1 MLERKIVRLII
12 MANISRRQFL
22 KSAGVAALAV
32 AALTG
37 CQKIPDTDI
46 PDVPEVTSVDL
57 RVLFVDEKGNP
68 VGNSVTGVYETTVLK
83 DAKKYDPKLIPA
95 DKLPKGYE
103 LISEDEVDI
112 ISESTPKIAKVPV
125 KLEESKPASQ
135 SKVFVTLKFFNGG
148 VADRHVEVIANK
160 VFDLK
165 SNPNERVCYADIKDS
180 LLAQCKDIE
189 PDETWESYLK
199 IVDGGYE
206 ATVWMGVAL
215 KG

>member
-37 CQKIPDTDI
+37 CKKIPDTDI

-57 RVLFVDEKGNP
+57 RVLFVDEKNNP
-68 VGNSVTGVYETTVLK
+68 VGNGDTGHYDTTVLK

-112 ISESTPKIAKVPV
+112 TNNGNMNIALVPV
-125 KLEESKPASQ
+125 KQHKEVVTSTKYV
-135 SKVFVTLKFFNGG
+135 KVTFQNCDTGKQIVKQFKVAEDAKQIT
-148 VADRHVEVIANK
+148 VADITVPEGWVLDKNSEDWYSDLVLGTGADAGLDIATRPCLCVN
-160 VFDLK
+160 
-165 SNPNERVCYADIKDS
+165 A
-180 LLAQCKDIE
+180 
-189 PDETWESYLK
+189 
-199 IVDGGYE
+199 
-206 ATVWMGVAL
+206 
-215 KG
+215 

>member
-1 MLERKIVRLII
+1 MS
-12 MANISRRQFL
+12 NISRRQFL
-22 KSAGVAALAV
+22 KSAGVAALAAGV
-32 AALTG
+32 LAG
-37 CQKIPDTDI
+37 CGKIPGTDI
-46 PDVPEVTSVDL
+46 PDTPVTSVDL

-83 DAKKYDPKLIPA
+83 DAKRYDPKLIPA

-135 SKVFVTLKFFNGG
+135 SKIFLTLKFFNGG

-165 SNPNERVCYADIKDS
+165 SNPNERVYYADIKDS
-180 LLAQCKDIE
+180 LLDKCKDIK
-189 PDETWESYLK
+189 PDETWQSYLK

>member
-37 CQKIPDTDI
+37 CKKLPDTDI
-46 PDVPEVTSVDL
+46 PDVPGVTSVDL

-112 ISESTPKIAKVPV
+112 TNNGNMNIALVPV
-125 KLEESKPASQ
+125 KQHKEVVTSTKYV
-135 SKVFVTLKFFNGG
+135 KVTFQNCDTGKQIVKQFKVAEDAKQIT
-148 VADRHVEVIANK
+148 VADITVPEGWVLDKNSEDWYSDLVLGTGADAGLDIATRPCLCVN
-160 VFDLK
+160 
-165 SNPNERVCYADIKDS
+165 A
-180 LLAQCKDIE
+180 
-189 PDETWESYLK
+189 
-199 IVDGGYE
+199 
-206 ATVWMGVAL
+206 
-215 KG
+215 

>member
-37 CQKIPDTDI
+37 CKKIPDTDI
-46 PDVPEVTSVDL
+46 PDVPEVTSVAL
-57 RVLFVDEKGNP
+57 RVLFVDEKNNP
-68 VGNSVTGVYETTVLK
+68 VGNGDTGHYDTTVLK

-112 ISESTPKIAKVPV
+112 TNNGNMNIALVPV
-125 KLEESKPASQ
+125 KQHKEVVTSTKYV
-135 SKVFVTLKFFNGG
+135 KVTFQNCDTGKQIVKQFKVAEDAKQIT
-148 VADRHVEVIANK
+148 VADITVPEGWVLDKNSEDWYSDLVLGTGADAGLDIATRPCLCVN
-160 VFDLK
+160 
-165 SNPNERVCYADIKDS
+165 A
-180 LLAQCKDIE
+180 
-189 PDETWESYLK
+189 
-199 IVDGGYE
+199 
-206 ATVWMGVAL
+206 
-215 KG
+215 

>member
-1 MLERKIVRLII
+1 MS
-12 MANISRRQFL
+12 NISRRQFL

-37 CQKIPDTDI
+37 CKKIPDTDI

-125 KLEESKPASQ
+125 KQHKDVVTSTKYV
-135 SKVFVTLKFFNGG
+135 KVTFQNCDTGKIVEKQIKVAEDAKKIYAKDLTLPEGWAL
-148 VADRHVEVIANK
+148 ADGNENWSS
-160 VFDLK
+160 DLK
-165 SNPNERVCYADIKDS
+165 LGEGADAGLDVAI
-180 LLAQCKDIE
+180 LPCLCKN
-189 PDETWESYLK
+189 
-199 IVDGGYE
+199 
-206 ATVWMGVAL
+206 A
-215 KG
+215 

>member
-1 MLERKIVRLII
+1 MS
-12 MANISRRQFL
+12 NISRRQFL

-37 CQKIPDTDI
+37 CKKLPDTDI
-46 PDVPEVTSVDL
+46 PDVPGVTSVDL

-125 KLEESKPASQ
+125 KLEESKPASK
-135 SKVFVTLKFFNGG
+135 SNVFVTLIFTTAGNKN
-148 VADRHVEVIANK
+148 REVKVVANK
-160 VFDLK
+160 VFDLN
-165 SNPNERVCYADIKDS
+165 SNKYERVCYADIKDS

-189 PDETWESYLK
+189 PDETWESYLE
-199 IVDGGYE
+199 IVSGGYK
-206 ATVWMGVAL
+206 ATVPMGVAL

>member
-1 MLERKIVRLII
+1 MS
-12 MANISRRQFL
+12 NISRRQFL
-22 KSAGVAALAV
+22 KSAGVATLAV

-37 CQKIPDTDI
+37 CKKIPDTDI
-46 PDVPEVTSVDL
+46 PDVPEVTSVAL

>member
-1 MLERKIVRLII
+1 MS
-12 MANISRRQFL
+12 NISRRQFL

-37 CQKIPDTDI
+37 CKKLPDTDI
-46 PDVPEVTSVDL
+46 PDVPGVTSVDL

-112 ISESTPKIAKVPV
+112 TNNGNMNIALVPV
-125 KLEESKPASQ
+125 KQHKEVVTSTKYV
-135 SKVFVTLKFFNGG
+135 KVTFQNCDTGKQIVKQFKVAEDAKQIT
-148 VADRHVEVIANK
+148 VADITVPEGWVLDKNSEDWYSNLVLGTGADAGLDIATRPCLCVN
-160 VFDLK
+160 
-165 SNPNERVCYADIKDS
+165 A
-180 LLAQCKDIE
+180 
-189 PDETWESYLK
+189 
-199 IVDGGYE
+199 
-206 ATVWMGVAL
+206 
-215 KG
+215 

>member
-1 MLERKIVRLII
+1 MS
-12 MANISRRQFL
+12 NISRRQFL

-37 CQKIPDTDI
+37 CKKIPDTDI
-46 PDVPEVTSVDL
+46 PDVPEVTSVAL

-112 ISESTPKIAKVPV
+112 TNNGNMNIALVPV
-125 KLEESKPASQ
+125 KQHKEVVTSTKYV
-135 SKVFVTLKFFNGG
+135 KVTFQNCDTGKQIVKQFKVAEDAKQIT
-148 VADRHVEVIANK
+148 VADITVPEGWVLDKNSEDWYSDLVLGTGANAGLDIATRPCLCVN
-160 VFDLK
+160 
-165 SNPNERVCYADIKDS
+165 A
-180 LLAQCKDIE
+180 
-189 PDETWESYLK
+189 
-199 IVDGGYE
+199 
-206 ATVWMGVAL
+206 
-215 KG
+215 

>member
-1 MLERKIVRLII
+1 MS
-12 MANISRRQFL
+12 NISRRQFL

-37 CQKIPDTDI
+37 CKKIPDTDI
-46 PDVPEVTSVDL
+46 PDVPEVTSVAL

-83 DAKKYDPKLIPA
+83 DAKKYDPKLIPT

-125 KLEESKPASQ
+125 KQHKDVVTSTKYV
-135 SKVFVTLKFFNGG
+135 KVTFQNCDTGKIVEKQIKVAEDAKKIYAKDLTLPEGWAL
-148 VADRHVEVIANK
+148 ADGNENWSS
-160 VFDLK
+160 DLK
-165 SNPNERVCYADIKDS
+165 LVEGADAGLDVAI
-180 LLAQCKDIE
+180 LPCLCKN
-189 PDETWESYLK
+189 
-199 IVDGGYE
+199 
-206 ATVWMGVAL
+206 A
-215 KG
+215 

>member
-1 MLERKIVRLII
+1 

-37 CQKIPDTDI
+37 CKKIPDTDI
-46 PDVPEVTSVDL
+46 PDVPEVTSVAL

-125 KLEESKPASQ
+125 KQHKEVVTSTKYV
-135 SKVFVTLKFFNGG
+135 KVTFQNCDTGKQIVKQFKVAEDAKQIT
-148 VADRHVEVIANK
+148 VADITVPEGWVLDKNSEDWYSDLVLGTGADAGLDIATRPCLCVN
-160 VFDLK
+160 
-165 SNPNERVCYADIKDS
+165 A
-180 LLAQCKDIE
+180 
-189 PDETWESYLK
+189 
-199 IVDGGYE
+199 
-206 ATVWMGVAL
+206 
-215 KG
+215 

>member
-1 MLERKIVRLII
+1 MS
-12 MANISRRQFL
+12 NISRRQFL
-22 KSAGVAALAV
+22 KGAGVATLAV

-37 CQKIPDTDI
+37 CKKLPDTDI
-46 PDVPEVTSVDL
+46 PDVPGVTSVDL

-165 SNPNERVCYADIKDS
+165 SNPKERVCYADIKDS

>member
-1 MLERKIVRLII
+1 MS
-12 MANISRRQFL
+12 NISRRQFL
-22 KSAGVAALAV
+22 KSAGVAALV
-32 AALTG
+32 AGVLAG
-37 CQKIPDTDI
+37 CGKIPGTEV

-57 RVLFVDEKGNP
+57 RVIFVGLAGDP
-68 VGNSVTGVYETTVLK
+68 IGNSVDGVYDTKVLK
-83 DAKKYDPKLIPA
+83 GEKKYDPKLIPA
-95 DKLPKGYE
+95 DKLPKGYV
-103 LISEDEVDI
+103 LYSTDKVDI
-112 ISESTPKIAKVPV
+112 ISDSTPMIAKVPV

>member
-1 MLERKIVRLII
+1 

-22 KSAGVAALAV
+22 KSAGVATLAV

-37 CQKIPDTDI
+37 CKKLPDTDI
-46 PDVPEVTSVDL
+46 PDVPGVTSVDL

-112 ISESTPKIAKVPV
+112 TNNGNMNIALVPV
-125 KLEESKPASQ
+125 KQHKEVVTSTKYV
-135 SKVFVTLKFFNGG
+135 KVTFQNCDTGKQIVKQFKVAEDAKQIT
-148 VADRHVEVIANK
+148 VADITVPEGWVLDKNSEDWYSDLVLGTGADAGLDIATRPCLCVN
-160 VFDLK
+160 
-165 SNPNERVCYADIKDS
+165 A
-180 LLAQCKDIE
+180 
-189 PDETWESYLK
+189 
-199 IVDGGYE
+199 
-206 ATVWMGVAL
+206 
-215 KG
+215 

>member
-12 MANISRRQFL
+12 RSNISRRQFL

-37 CQKIPDTDI
+37 CKKLPDTDI
-46 PDVPEVTSVDL
+46 PDVPGVTSVDL

-112 ISESTPKIAKVPV
+112 TNNGNMNIALVPV
-125 KLEESKPASQ
+125 KQHKEVVTSTKYV
-135 SKVFVTLKFFNGG
+135 KVTFQNCDTGKQIVKQFKVAEDAKQIT
-148 VADRHVEVIANK
+148 VADITVPEGWVLDKNSEDWYSDLVLGTGADAGLDIATRPCLCVN
-160 VFDLK
+160 
-165 SNPNERVCYADIKDS
+165 A
-180 LLAQCKDIE
+180 
-189 PDETWESYLK
+189 
-199 IVDGGYE
+199 
-206 ATVWMGVAL
+206 
-215 KG
+215 

>member
-1 MLERKIVRLII
+1 

-37 CQKIPDTDI
+37 CKKLPDTDI
-46 PDVPEVTSVDL
+46 PDVPGVTSVAL

-112 ISESTPKIAKVPV
+112 TNNGNMNIALVPV
-125 KLEESKPASQ
+125 KQHKEVVTSTKYV
-135 SKVFVTLKFFNGG
+135 KVTFQNCDTGKQIVKQFKVAEDAKQIT
-148 VADRHVEVIANK
+148 VADITVPEGWVLDKNSEDWYSDLVLGTGADAGLDIATRPCLCVN
-160 VFDLK
+160 
-165 SNPNERVCYADIKDS
+165 A
-180 LLAQCKDIE
+180 
-189 PDETWESYLK
+189 
-199 IVDGGYE
+199 
-206 ATVWMGVAL
+206 
-215 KG
+215 

>member
-1 MLERKIVRLII
+1 

-37 CQKIPDTDI
+37 CKKIPDTDI

-112 ISESTPKIAKVPV
+112 TNNGNMNIALVPV
-125 KLEESKPASQ
+125 KQHKEVVTSTKYV
-135 SKVFVTLKFFNGG
+135 KVTFQNCDTGKQIVKQFKVAEDAKQIT
-148 VADRHVEVIANK
+148 VADITVPEGWVLDKNSEDWYSDLVQGTGADAGLDIATRPCLCVN
-160 VFDLK
+160 
-165 SNPNERVCYADIKDS
+165 A
-180 LLAQCKDIE
+180 
-189 PDETWESYLK
+189 
-199 IVDGGYE
+199 
-206 ATVWMGVAL
+206 
-215 KG
+215 

>member
-1 MLERKIVRLII
+1 

-37 CQKIPDTDI
+37 CKKLPDTDI
-46 PDVPEVTSVDL
+46 PDVPGVTSVDL

-112 ISESTPKIAKVPV
+112 TNNGNMNIALVPV
-125 KLEESKPASQ
+125 KQHKEVVTSTKYV
-135 SKVFVTLKFFNGG
+135 KVTFQNCDTGEQIVKQFKVAEDAKQIT
-148 VADRHVEVIANK
+148 VADITVPEGWVLDKNSEDWYSDLVLGTGADAGLDIATRPCLCVN
-160 VFDLK
+160 
-165 SNPNERVCYADIKDS
+165 A
-180 LLAQCKDIE
+180 
-189 PDETWESYLK
+189 
-199 IVDGGYE
+199 
-206 ATVWMGVAL
+206 
-215 KG
+215 

>member
-1 MLERKIVRLII
+1 MS
-12 MANISRRQFL
+12 NISRRQFL

-37 CQKIPDTDI
+37 CKKLPDTDI
-46 PDVPEVTSVDL
+46 PDVPGVTSVDL

-112 ISESTPKIAKVPV
+112 TNNGNMNIALVPV
-125 KLEESKPASQ
+125 KQHKEVVTSTKYV
-135 SKVFVTLKFFNGG
+135 KVTFQNCDTGKQIVKQFKVAEDAKQIT
-148 VADRHVEVIANK
+148 VADITVPEGWVLDKNSENWYSDLVLGTGADAGLDIATRPCLCVN
-160 VFDLK
+160 
-165 SNPNERVCYADIKDS
+165 A
-180 LLAQCKDIE
+180 
-189 PDETWESYLK
+189 
-199 IVDGGYE
+199 
-206 ATVWMGVAL
+206 
-215 KG
+215 